1 MEKSGP
7 CHDQEV
13 NQLIMAVNRVVPVV
27 PVVQAVQVVL
37 VALVVQ
43 DVRVVLV
50 VLGTVTILH
59 DRADQLV

>member
-13 NQLIMAVNRVVPVV
+13 NQLIMAVNRVV